1 MNFDTD
7 VNEHQH
13 IMNENI
19 EKLQNTTDIFDI
31 SEVKDVHLFFLY
43 TINQKLESFKRIDVK
58 LNRSTLTKNDLL
70 SSILKNK
77 KEDGRKFNITG
88 LYKYNFTETNLADF
102 LNNNTLSNCFTTL
115 SKVDDI
121 QYEPTIELFHD
132 YSSLFIVLQNEKSA
146 KTKKQ
151 LTTTLNKTIRKV

>member
-102 LNNNTLSNCFTTL
+102 LNNNTLSKCFTTL